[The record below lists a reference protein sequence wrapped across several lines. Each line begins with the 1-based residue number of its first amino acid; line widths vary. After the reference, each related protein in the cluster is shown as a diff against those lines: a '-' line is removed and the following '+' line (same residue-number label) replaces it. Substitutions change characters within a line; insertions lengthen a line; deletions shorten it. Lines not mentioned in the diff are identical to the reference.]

1 MHKIEEVEDHHNSQV
16 RLIELK
22 ANKKLEILKQDT
34 LKHSSKFSKHKN
46 METIKKITFKVTS
59 LTILKMNF

>member
-1 MHKIEEVEDHHNSQV
+1 MHKIEELEDHHKMQV
-16 RLIELK
+16 QLIELK
-22 ANKKLEILKQDT
+22 VNKKLDQLQQDT
-34 LKHSSKFSKHKN
+34 LKHSKFSKHKN

>member
-1 MHKIEEVEDHHNSQV
+1 MHKIEELEDHHKMQV
-16 RLIELK
+16 QLIELK
-22 ANKKLEILKQDT
+22 VNKKLDLIQQDT
-34 LKHSSKFSKHKN
+34 LKHSKFSKHKN